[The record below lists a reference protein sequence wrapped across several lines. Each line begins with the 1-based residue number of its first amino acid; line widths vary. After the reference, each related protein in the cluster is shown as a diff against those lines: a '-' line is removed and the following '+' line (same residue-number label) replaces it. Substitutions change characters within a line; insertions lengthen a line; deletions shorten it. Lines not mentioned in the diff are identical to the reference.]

1 MATVT
6 LDRPGSATNLRAVF
20 SAGTQYLP
28 SAGGALETNSGMPSD
43 YHVSSAA
50 SIALESN
57 VNRHSFTVPA
67 PTVKPV
73 TLDFVILDVA
83 AHSVVGSGEI
93 HLE

>member
-20 SAGTQYLP
+20 SSGALYLP
-28 SAGGALETNSGMPSD
+28 SAGGTLETNSGTPVD
-43 YHVSSAA
+43 YQVSSAA
-50 SIALESN
+50 SIALENN
-57 VNRHSFTVPA
+57 VNRHAFTVPV
-67 PTVKPV
+67 PTIKPV
-73 TLDFVILDVA
+73 TLDFVILDVS